1 MNTSSL
7 KEIRV
12 KYKLFQNLLIAVT
25 LCLVFAAACSNP
37 QPDHE
42 WYTHSPESS
51 TNILFSTVE
60 IDTLF
65 LEDVSSSLEGK
76 IFIKNEEL
84 HFFDYRFGWLY
95 TFDENGALLDRKL
108 GLGNGPSELPAGNIA
123 FHTQTDANGHV
134 FIGTSF
140 DFYTFDADHER
151 TYTGRINWKQDKP
164 IEYLNSNPVPE
175 DQRSYDLAYGIGNIH
190 EANGLVYLPLM
201 GGIPGQTVFNFTTD
215 VFAKEA
221 RLLAIMDKNT
231 GNVLDMVGRY
241 PPIYRNF
248 PGARAFP
255 FFFFDVKPNGNFV
268 FSFAAD
274 PYVHIFTNNFEHV
287 ASFGVVGRDMN
298 MNYEPIPEQLT
309 GGDFADWIMD
319 QSEDFDY
326 YTSIKY
332 VPETNLILRG
342 YVMNGNPDYDGMQV
356 YEDGVLIADFKVPS
370 GFRIAGYS
378 NSTYYSEV
386 VPDFS
391 LLEKRV
397 YTLKLSE

>member
-1 MNTSSL
+1 MLKYISISLLFLIGCSSVDEL
-7 KEIRV
+7 D
-12 KYKLFQNLLIAVT
+12 Q
-25 LCLVFAAACSNP
+25 
-37 QPDHE
+37 
-42 WYTHSPESS
+42 WYTQTPSNNHSVVFNNVA
-51 TNILFSTVE
+51 T
-60 IDTLF
+60 DTLL
-65 LEDVSSSLEGK
+65 LEQVNSSFEGR
-76 IFIKNEEL
+76 ILIKDNQL
-84 HFFDYRFGWLY
+84 IFFDSRFGWLY
-95 TFDENGALLDRKL
+95 HFDKDGTFLNRNL
-108 GLGNGPSELPAGNIA
+108 GVGQGPSEIPRGNIT
-123 FHTQTDANGHV
+123 FHTVTEDGGYV
-134 FIGTSF
+134 FIGSSF
-140 DFYTFDADHER
+140 DFYTFDPQFQR
-151 TYTGRINWKQDKP
+151 TNTSLIRWKQDKP

-231 GNVLDMVGRY
+231 GDVLDMIGRY

-274 PYVHIFTNNFEHV
+274 PYIHIFTKTFEHV
-287 ASFGVVGRDMN
+287 ASFGIVGKDMN

-397 YTLKLSE
+397 YTFKLSE